1 MEINNTHLNL
11 QEITEDMVKVLG
23 NEVTGYQLGSAEICN
38 VYCRPVL
45 GYAPA
50 VVITAQK
57 GEDVRYLIYSPLSAQ
72 MLVTDK
78 KPLEEASVGEC
89 SVNGCLSATVVEKD
103 GRKTIFLNF
112 KEEDTVCF
120 TQEKAIN
127 KMTGWLAVTYER
139 KLRLAYY
146 LNAPANRI
154 PTPQM
159 VLGFLCWGI
168 TLERKKNW
176 KLSLLVYV
184 GSSHVFSFGADK
196 MHYKSIDAADVY
208 WTAEKGVSTRKFNW
222 NGISFVPNLKKNS
235 CIACSNAAV

>member
-1 MEINNTHLNL
+1 MEINSTYISL

-23 NEVTGYQLGSAEICN
+23 NEVTDYQLGSAEICN
-38 VYCRPVL
+38 IYCQPVL

-50 VVITAQK
+50 VVITARK
-57 GEDVRYLIYSPLSAQ
+57 GEDVKYLIYSPLSAQ
-72 MLVTDK
+72 MLVTDE
-78 KPLEEASVGEC
+78 KPVEKASVGEN
-89 SVNGCLSATVVEKD
+89 SVNGCLSASVVEKD

-112 KEEDTVCF
+112 KEEDTVCL
-120 TQEKAIN
+120 TREKAVN
-127 KMTGWLAVTYER
+127 KMVGWLAVTYER
-139 KLRLAYY
+139 SLRLAYY

-176 KLSLLVYV
+176 KQSLLVYV

-196 MHYKSIDAADVY
+196 MHYKNIDAAGVY
-208 WTAEKGVSTRKFNW
+208 WTTEKGVSTKKFNW